1 MVSQAGQ
8 FTWAFV
14 ILPDLFILLIS
25 FFFSISTKKK
35 PLDSIENGIEDAAT
49 DVESGRAE
57 LIKAAEYQAKYRR
70 KVAILLLIAVII
82 GLIVTGIV
90 VSQLRS

>member
-1 MVSQAGQ
+1 MCAY
-8 FTWAFV
+8 F
-14 ILPDLFILLIS
+14 P
-25 FFFSISTKKK
+25 
-35 PLDSIENGIEDAAT
+35 DSIESGIDNTAA
-49 DVESGRAE
+49 DIESGRAE

-82 GLIVTGIV
+82 GLIVTGVV